1 MTFTV
6 FELVLLIGGTMGGT
20 IILLGL
26 VATLV
31 SPTPPTGNADQAAQ
45 AARGAQAAEAAQVTL
60 PVDVDDDTGSE
71 PTSQSRG
78 AGRRHQPRSS
88 GITFARP
95 PSQSM
100 RSVDISGVVDPL
112 TGAQPDPSGR
122 IFQCTRCQSVYGAS
136 SMAAIREAQ
145 SGYCVCGNSR
155 DIREVSVARP
165 QLPIAP
171 SVRVNLSDYRNHVG
185 QTVTFEGTVR
195 HVIRSDRCADVA
207 LMFED
212 GQWHD
217 AFKLVVR
224 RGSLRAFGGF
234 KGLRQLVGCTVR
246 ARGELDSDPMDGYHI
261 ALRGQST
268 FQVI

>member
-45 AARGAQAAEAAQVTL
+45 AAQAAQVTL

-88 GITFARP
+88 GITIVRP
-95 PSQSM
+95 PSPSLQ
-100 RSVDISGVVDPL
+100 SVDISGVVDPL
-112 TGAQPDPSGR
+112 TGIPPDPAEG

-136 SMAAIREAQ
+136 SMAAIREAR
-145 SGYCVCGNSR
+145 SGYCVCGNSS
-155 DIREVSVARP
+155 DIREVRVSRP
-165 QLPIAP
+165 QLAVTPP
-171 SVRVNLSDYRNHVG
+171 VRVTLNDYRNHVG
-185 QTVTFEGTVR
+185 QTVVFEGTVWDVKR
-195 HVIRSDRCADVA
+195 RSGCVDVA
-207 LMFED
+207 LLFDD
-212 GQWHD
+212 GEWND
-217 AFKLVVR
+217 ALKLVIK
-224 RGSLRAFGGF
+224 RGSIRAFGGL
-234 KGLRQLVGCTVR
+234 KGLSRLVDYRVR
-246 ARGELDSDPMDGYHI
+246 ASGPLELDPMDGYHI
-261 ALRGQST
+261 DLRGEST
-268 FQVI
+268 FQLI